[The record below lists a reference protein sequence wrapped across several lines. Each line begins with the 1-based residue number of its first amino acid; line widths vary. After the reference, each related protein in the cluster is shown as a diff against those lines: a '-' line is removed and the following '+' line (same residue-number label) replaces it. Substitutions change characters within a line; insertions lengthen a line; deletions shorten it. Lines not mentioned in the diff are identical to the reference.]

1 MNLKK
6 MILPGLLLLVA
17 MNLKAQHFFQDTN
30 GLWGVKSARGK
41 VLVAGKYE
49 GLIPPVFLE
58 GLADVRINGKHG
70 FVDTAGKEKVPLKY
84 DGAHFFSDGLA
95 AVKLNGKWGFV
106 DKTGK
111 LIIPLKYETAD
122 NFKKGKVKVMLKERF
137 LYIDK
142 TGKEVKP
149 D

>member
-1 MNLKK
+1 MILKK
-6 MILPGLLLLVA
+6 LTLPSLLLFVSF
-17 MNLKAQHFFQDTN
+17 NLKAQHFFQDNN
-30 GLWGVKSARGK
+30 GLWGVKSAVGQ

-49 GLIPPVFLE
+49 GFIPPVFLE
-58 GLADVRINGKHG
+58 GLAEVRINGKHG

-111 LIIPLKYETAD
+111 VIIPLKYEAAD
-122 NFKKGKVKVMLKERF
+122 NFKNGKVKVMLNEKF
-137 LYIDK
+137 IYIDK
-142 TGKEVKP
+142 TGKEVEP
-149 D
+149 N